1 MMILARGLQILT
13 TACVWILKQQI
24 VEAVYAENIPTFTLT
39 LQSETLSSNN
49 NGPLSGYL
57 QSLGEDVRSF
67 IGTYVQKNLKKMHE
81 QYEYSHLSLRAKEL
95 SSSWEH
101 QSQSSLSIVFEGMIF
116 FDTINVPEYYDIKL
130 LLLDAFTNFDDKQII
145 LNMIH
150 ISTDDFFKNV
160 NDVLFSFGEVMV
172 LPQKDNDNHHR
183 DSDRDRVS
191 SANSVRTSSTKDS
204 NIIDSWISSS
214 NQTITTL
221 AGGCVGILSALLLS
235 SCYCLFATKHKKHR
249 HSLKLNDDKSNYID
263 NDNDNDSTLKLSI
276 QNDGSRSFTSPDKS
290 SSEEEGVIYG
300 RSNDD
305 DFDDK
310 SEISE
315 FQYSLKSLESGDL
328 SVFTYGQAFAPDNLR
343 SMVADSKVS
352 KEKSGKVM
360 PATPMVETNGALS
373 NMEVSFHD
381 DFESPR
387 SQITQPSVFVQDST
401 TTPQLGYYNHARYP
415 TPPSPKYQYNNN
427 YAQQHSTPK
436 LVRPSCST
444 NDNTLSTHPTPLRSN
459 KTTDNGKSHERS
471 NTLTSLGINSVI
483 EEDSHEN
490 GSSSANSSS
499 KSNDDSAANESR
511 SSLSIL
517 EGVLGETEFI

>member
-1 MMILARGLQILT
+1 MM
-13 TACVWILKQQI
+13 
-24 VEAVYAENIPTFTLT
+24 
-39 LQSETLSSNN
+39 
-49 NGPLSGYL
+49 
-57 QSLGEDVRSF
+57 
-67 IGTYVQKNLKKMHE
+67 
-81 QYEYSHLSLRAKEL
+81 
-95 SSSWEH
+95 
-101 QSQSSLSIVFEGMIF
+101 F

-150 ISTDDFFKNV
+150 VSTDDFFKNV
-160 NDVLFSFGEVMV
+160 NDVLFSFGEV
-172 LPQKDNDNHHR
+172 HHR
-183 DSDRDRVS
+183 DRDRVS
-191 SANSVRTSSTKDS
+191 SVNTVRTSSTKGS
-204 NIIDSWISSS
+204 NIIDSWLSSS
-214 NQTITTL
+214 NQTITAL

-235 SCYCLFATKHKKHR
+235 SCYCLFATKHKKQR
-249 HSLKLNDDKSNYID
+249 HSLKLNDDKSND

-290 SSEEEGVIYG
+290 SSEEEGVIDG

-305 DFDDK
+305 DEDFDDK

-315 FQYSLKSLESGDL
+315 FQYSLKSLESGEL

-360 PATPMVETNGALS
+360 PAPPMVETNGVLS

-387 SQITQPSVFVQDST
+387 SQITQPSVFVQEST
-401 TTPQLGYYNHARYP
+401 TAPQLGYHNHAHYP

-483 EEDSHEN
+483 EEESHEN

-499 KSNDDSAANESR
+499 KSNGDSAANESR

>member
-1 MMILARGLQILT
+1 MM
-13 TACVWILKQQI
+13 
-24 VEAVYAENIPTFTLT
+24 
-39 LQSETLSSNN
+39 
-49 NGPLSGYL
+49 
-57 QSLGEDVRSF
+57 
-67 IGTYVQKNLKKMHE
+67 
-81 QYEYSHLSLRAKEL
+81 
-95 SSSWEH
+95 
-101 QSQSSLSIVFEGMIF
+101 F

-150 ISTDDFFKNV
+150 VSTDDFFKNV
-160 NDVLFSFGEVMV
+160 NDVLFSFGEV
-172 LPQKDNDNHHR
+172 HHR
-183 DSDRDRVS
+183 DRDRMS
-191 SANSVRTSSTKDS
+191 SANTVRTASTKGS
-204 NIIDSWISSS
+204 NIIDSWLSSS
-214 NQTITTL
+214 NQTITAL

-235 SCYCLFATKHKKHR
+235 SCYCLFATKHKKQR
-249 HSLKLNDDKSNYID
+249 HSLKLNDVKSND

-290 SSEEEGVIYG
+290 SSEEEDVIYG
-300 RSNDD
+300 RSNDDDD

-315 FQYSLKSLESGDL
+315 FQYSLKSLESGEL

-360 PATPMVETNGALS
+360 PATPMVETNGVLS

-387 SQITQPSVFVQDST
+387 SQITQPSVFVQEST

-483 EEDSHEN
+483 EEESHEN

-499 KSNDDSAANESR
+499 KSNGDSAANESR

>member
-1 MMILARGLQILT
+1 M
-13 TACVWILKQQI
+13 
-24 VEAVYAENIPTFTLT
+24 
-39 LQSETLSSNN
+39 
-49 NGPLSGYL
+49 
-57 QSLGEDVRSF
+57 
-67 IGTYVQKNLKKMHE
+67 
-81 QYEYSHLSLRAKEL
+81 
-95 SSSWEH
+95 
-101 QSQSSLSIVFEGMIF
+101 F
-116 FDTINVPEYYDIKL
+116 FDAINAPEYYDIKL

-150 ISTDDFFKNV
+150 VSTDDFFKNV
-160 NDVLFSFGEVMV
+160 NDVLFSFGEV
-172 LPQKDNDNHHR
+172 HHR
-183 DSDRDRVS
+183 GRDRVS
-191 SANSVRTSSTKDS
+191 SANTVRTSSTKGS
-204 NIIDSWISSS
+204 NIIDSWLSSS
-214 NQTITTL
+214 NQTITAL

-235 SCYCLFATKHKKHR
+235 SCYCLFATKHKKQR
-249 HSLKLNDDKSNYID
+249 HSLKLNDVKSND

-305 DFDDK
+305 DDDFDDK

-315 FQYSLKSLESGDL
+315 FQYSLKSLESGEL

-360 PATPMVETNGALS
+360 PAPPMVETNGVLS

-387 SQITQPSVFVQDST
+387 SQITQPSVFVQEST
-401 TTPQLGYYNHARYP
+401 TTPQLGYHNHARYP

-483 EEDSHEN
+483 EEESHEN
-490 GSSSANSSS
+490 GSSSANSSN
-499 KSNDDSAANESR
+499 KSNGDSAANESR